1 MKKFIL
7 LIGLLLCMCSC
18 TFEVDANIYHVE
30 MTYRIDNGDPK
41 TESFDIAFKDMY
53 CPIYSYSTGPQ
64 YNLLYISGKSVSGFE
79 SEKNHLVYK
88 GPLRIDVVD
97 FNYKVI
103 KKVKASALTGRII
116 SSED

>member
-18 TFEVDANIYHVE
+18 TVEVDANIYHVE

-41 TESFDIAFKDMY
+41 TESFDIVFKDMY
-53 CPIYSYSTGPQ
+53 YPVYSYTTGLQ
-64 YNLLYISGKSVSGFE
+64 YNLLYVSGKTVSGLE
-79 SEKNHLVYK
+79 SEKSHLIYK
-88 GPLRIDVVD
+88 GPLRVDVVE

-103 KKVKASALTGRII
+103 KKVKVSALTGRII